1 MESSGEFHFIC
12 IRQECSLIIKRHKSR
27 VDIYTHTQVERER
40 RDIFRFREN
49 KLVSTDVRREKREN
63 LIMTV

>member
-40 RDIFRFREN
+40 DGIF
-49 KLVSTDVRREKREN
+49 LGLEKISWCRQ
-63 LIMTV
+63 T